1 MKIAHRRAA
10 ARFTQASASCVIFC
24 RIVLAD
30 MVVPNA
36 LGVAALLLVPW
47 MKISARWATVLSE
60 FSPGR
65 VWDL

>member
-1 MKIAHRRAA
+1 
-10 ARFTQASASCVIFC
+10 
-24 RIVLAD
+24 